1 MSKQPPIPPEQRSYP
16 GDKAHIQGHGP
27 DRRDAK
33 TGLGASPPGDRGV
46 NLREQG
52 RQGNMHQNLTHKGRQ
67 QDR

>member
-1 MSKQPPIPPEQRSYP
+1 MSKQPPIPPEQRSFP
-16 GDKAHIQGHGP
+16 GDKAHIQGGGP

-33 TGLGASPPGDRGV
+33 TGLGSGSSGDRNA